1 MNFVIRFFDILFSSI
16 AIVILSPLF
25 VTVSIILLLTGEGK
39 VIYRQIRI
47 GKFQKEFKL
56 FKFVTMLENSEFIGT
71 QDLTIKNDP
80 RILPFGRFLR
90 NSKINE
96 LLQLLNVLNG
106 DMTLVGFRPQTPNAF
121 NLFSSEGRALI
132 SVNKPG
138 LTGIG
143 SIVFSNEESLLG
155 FAGDDSLNFHR
166 TVIVPHKEQL
176 EIWWVQNR
184 SLFNYFYSIL
194 LTVITIVFGKKI
206 GNRFLWKSLPELP
219 SELKA

>member
-1 MNFVIRFFDILFSSI
+1 MNILIRFFDILFSSA

-25 VTVSIILLLTGEGK
+25 ITVSIILLLTGEGK
-39 VIYRQIRI
+39 VIYRQTRI

-121 NLFSSEGRALI
+121 NLFSSKGRDLI
-132 SVNKPG
+132 SVNQPG
-138 LTGIG
+138 LTGVG
-143 SIVFSNEESLLG
+143 SIVFSNEESLLD
-155 FAGDDSLNFHR
+155 FAGDDSLNFHKS
-166 TVIVPHKEQL
+166 VIVPHKEQL
-176 EIWWVQNR
+176 EIWWVKNR
-184 SLFNYFYSIL
+184 SLLNYFYAIL

-219 SELKA
+219 SELK

>member
-1 MNFVIRFFDILFSSI
+1 MNILIRFFDILFSSA

-25 VTVSIILLLTGEGK
+25 ITVSIILLLTGEGK
-39 VIYRQIRI
+39 VIYRQTRI

-121 NLFSSEGRALI
+121 NLFSLEGRDLI
-132 SVNKPG
+132 SLNQPG
-138 LTGIG
+138 LTGVG
-143 SIVFSNEESLLG
+143 SIVFSNEESLLD
-155 FAGDDSLNFHR
+155 FAGDDSLNFHKS
-166 TVIVPHKEQL
+166 VIVPHKEQL
-176 EIWWVQNR
+176 EIWWVKNR
-184 SLFNYFYSIL
+184 SLLNYFYAIL

-206 GNRFLWKSLPELP
+206 GNRFLWNSLPELP
-219 SELKA
+219 SKLK

>member
-1 MNFVIRFFDILFSSI
+1 MNILIRFFDILFSSA

-25 VTVSIILLLTGEGK
+25 ITVSIILLLTGEGK
-39 VIYRQIRI
+39 VIYRQTRI

-121 NLFSSEGRALI
+121 NLFSLEGRDLI
-132 SVNKPG
+132 SLNQPG
-138 LTGIG
+138 LTGVG
-143 SIVFSNEESLLG
+143 SIVFSNEESLLD
-155 FAGDDSLNFHR
+155 FAGDDSLNFHKS
-166 TVIVPHKEQL
+166 VIVPHKEQL
-176 EIWWVQNR
+176 EIWWVKNR
-184 SLFNYFYSIL
+184 SLLNYFYAIL

-206 GNRFLWKSLPELP
+206 GNRFLWNIYNYTK
-219 SELKA
+219 